1 MTRYTLL
8 IALGLAA
15 CAGEA
20 DTVTSVSSQ
29 REATPVV
36 NAEPLAEAPDLN
48 TVLDSDQPTPEEI
61 WTPIPESD
69 EAVASVAPDIE
80 LEPVE
85 ASEFELRHG
94 ETLAHFARWSGLTV
108 ESVAENSQL
117 SLDGAYPVGTKIVLP
132 LSGDERSRLETAR
145 DDHHQRRVEGY
156 LASRGGAQGSEFY
169 TVRTG
174 DNAWVIAK
182 NRFGIPLWLLESYN
196 PAVDLD
202 ALRPGQDLMV
212 PIIDDVVVSAD

>member
-1 MTRYTLL
+1 MNMTRYTLL
-8 IALGLAA
+8 IALGLTA

-20 DTVTSVSSQ
+20 NRLQTVNSQ
-29 REATPVV
+29 SEASPVTA
-36 NAEPLAEAPDLN
+36 AEVLDLN
-48 TVLDSDQPTPEEI
+48 AVADTDQPTADAV
-61 WTPIPESD
+61 WTPNPDPEIEVAD
-69 EAVASVAPDIE
+69 ASVASEPDPIE
-80 LEPVE
+80 V
-85 ASEFELRHG
+85 SEFELRHG
-94 ETLAHFARWSGLTV
+94 ETLAHFARWSGLTI
-108 ESVAENSQL
+108 ESVAESSQL
-117 SLDGAYPVGTKIVLP
+117 GLNGTYPVGTRIVLT
-132 LSGDERSRLETAR
+132 LAGDERARLESAR
-145 DDHHQRRVEGY
+145 DEHHQKRVEGY

-212 PIIDDVVVSAD
+212 PIIDDVVASAD